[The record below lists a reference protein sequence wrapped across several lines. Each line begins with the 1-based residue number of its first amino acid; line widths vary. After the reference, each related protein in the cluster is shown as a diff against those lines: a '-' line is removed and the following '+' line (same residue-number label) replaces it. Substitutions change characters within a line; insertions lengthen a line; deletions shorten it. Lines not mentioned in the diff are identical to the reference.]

1 LNCFSSVIIVLH
13 ALVSDRKNTQGEQD
27 FSSCG
32 GGGECESLEGKKK
45 RRFSLIFRD
54 QV

>member
-1 LNCFSSVIIVLH
+1 
-13 ALVSDRKNTQGEQD
+13 LVSDRKNTQGEQD

-32 GGGECESLEGKKK
+32 GGADYESLEGKKK
-45 RRFSLIFRD
+45 RRCSLIFRD

>member
-1 LNCFSSVIIVLH
+1 
-13 ALVSDRKNTQGEQD
+13 LVSDRKNTQGEQD

-32 GGGECESLEGKKK
+32 GGGGGECESLDGKKK
-45 RRFSLIFRD
+45 RRCSLIFRD